1 MDRTTPPTSGSAIA
15 RATHTLAMADAAPTP
30 SELRSVYSRYPTG
43 VVAVC
48 AEVDGAL
55 VGMVATSFSV
65 GVSFD
70 PPMTSLAVQSTS
82 KTWPV
87 LRRADRIGVSVL
99 ADDQAETCLQL
110 SSRNR
115 DRFDGVAIARC
126 DQDDAVL
133 IDGAAVWMEAVVHQE
148 VAAGDHALV
157 LLRVTS
163 LRVHEQHAPLVY
175 HSMEFRSLGV

>member
-1 MDRTTPPTSGSAIA
+1 MNDTTPSPDGSPIT
-15 RATHTLAMADAAPTP
+15 RATHTLATADAAPTP
-30 SELRSVYSRYPTG
+30 RELRSVYSRYPTG

-70 PPMTSLAVQSTS
+70 PPLTSLAVQASS

-110 SSRNR
+110 SSRDR
-115 DRFDGVAIARC
+115 DRFDGVPIARC

-133 IDGAAVWMEAVVHQE
+133 VDGAAVWMEAVVHQE
-148 VAAGDHALV
+148 VPAGDHGLV
-157 LLRVTS
+157 LLRITS
-163 LRVHEQHAPLVY
+163 LRVHEQRAPLVY
-175 HSMEFRSLGV
+175 HSMEFRSLAF